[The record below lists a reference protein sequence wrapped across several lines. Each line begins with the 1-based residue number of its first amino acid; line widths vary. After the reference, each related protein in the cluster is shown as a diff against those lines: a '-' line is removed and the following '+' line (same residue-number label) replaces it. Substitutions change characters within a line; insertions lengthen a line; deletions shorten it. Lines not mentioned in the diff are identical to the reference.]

1 MAFQDTVR
9 HYAKALAEMGYV
21 SYCFD
26 FNGGCVIKGKSDGKT
41 TEMSAL
47 TASKLNHKISKLI
60 LFYPAFCI
68 PDDARAGKM
77 IMAKFDPNHI
87 PDRIKCGPMK
97 LGKCYV
103 EDVIALD
110 PYEEIKGFLGD
121 ILLIHGTKDSIVNI
135 SYVKKA
141 YDTYLKVSKENNL
154 SRNVFFHTIKD
165 GKHGFSKKHD
175 KIAIEY
181 LKQFLL

>member
-1 MAFQDTVR
+1 
-9 HYAKALAEMGYV
+9 
-21 SYCFD
+21 
-26 FNGGCVIKGKSDGKT
+26 
-41 TEMSAL
+41 
-47 TASKLNHKISKLI
+47 
-60 LFYPAFCI
+60 
-68 PDDARAGKM
+68 
-77 IMAKFDPNHI
+77 
-87 PDRIKCGPMK
+87 MK

-181 LKQFLL
+181 LKQFLS